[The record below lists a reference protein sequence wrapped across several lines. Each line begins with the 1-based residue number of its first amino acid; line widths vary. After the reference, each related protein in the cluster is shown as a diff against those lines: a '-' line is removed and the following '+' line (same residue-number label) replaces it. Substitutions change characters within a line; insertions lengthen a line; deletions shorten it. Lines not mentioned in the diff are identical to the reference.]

1 MKFFRASERR
11 QDKWGV
17 ATVENLGGAHNATMV
32 LCRHY
37 WKAIMPLLLL
47 MLNSNTHLEPR
58 WARIQSSEVLS
69 PEDKELANS
78 IGTWMAIVHR
88 LDRCRFICLMG
99 LKAWPL
105 IYLFLILISFTSRGQ
120 TIG

>member
-1 MKFFRASERR
+1 MVIVVISILTHQTLVTRVTSVKSANHESVCHSLTPITSKPSWDANTTNLLGRCVIKFFRASERR

-47 MLNSNTHLEPR
+47 MLNSNTR
-58 WARIQSSEVLS
+58 
-69 PEDKELANS
+69 
-78 IGTWMAIVHR
+78 
-88 LDRCRFICLMG
+88 
-99 LKAWPL
+99 
-105 IYLFLILISFTSRGQ
+105 
-120 TIG
+120 